1 MYCMPGL
8 LLVAHN
14 HSFCKFSFLG
24 MPQYILFHKPYG
36 VLSQFTPEDGARSLA
51 EFDLPK
57 GVYPAGRLDKDSEGL
72 LLLTDDGPL
81 IEQLLNP
88 RNQKP
93 KTYWALVER
102 LPDEAALQR
111 MRDGLRIEDYT
122 TLPCEVQMLD
132 PQPDVTP
139 RDPPVRVRKS
149 VQDVWLAITVVE
161 GKNRQVRKM
170 TAAIGHPTLRLVR
183 RSIANLELGDLPLG
197 QWRAIAREEIQWGTT
212 TSSPDGDAAE
222 ASTASGV
229 PVRYVREA
237 RSPAT
242 QPRKWG
248 QPTPAPRR
256 PGAWFNKKK

>member
-1 MYCMPGL
+1 
-8 LLVAHN
+8 
-14 HSFCKFSFLG
+14 
-24 MPQYILFHKPYG
+24 MPQYILFHKPFG

-102 LPDEAALQR
+102 VPDEAALQR
-111 MRDGLRIEDYT
+111 LREGLQIEDYT
-122 TLPCEVQMLD
+122 TLPCQAQLLN
-132 PQPDVTP
+132 PQPEVAL
-139 RDPPVRVRKS
+139 REPPVRVRKS
-149 VQDVWLAITVVE
+149 VQDVWISIEVVE

-170 TAAIGHPTLRLVR
+170 TATIGHPTLRLIR

-197 QWRAIAREEIQWGTT
+197 QWKAIERQDIQWG
-212 TSSPDGDAAE
+212 SE
-222 ASTASGV
+222 ATTASGV
-229 PVRYVREA
+229 PVSYGQSAQPANPLRKSK
-237 RSPAT
+237 SPVVSA
-242 QPRKWG
+242 
-248 QPTPAPRR
+248 RR
-256 PGAWFNKKK
+256 PGAWFKGR

>member
-1 MYCMPGL
+1 
-8 LLVAHN
+8 
-14 HSFCKFSFLG
+14 

-51 EFDLPK
+51 EFNLPA

-88 RNQKP
+88 RNEKP

-111 MRDGLRIEDYT
+111 MRAGLRIEDYT
-122 TLPCEVQMLD
+122 TRPCQAALLV
-132 PQPDVTP
+132 PQPEVEP

-149 VQDVWLAITVVE
+149 VQDWWLAITVVE

-170 TAAIGHPTLRLVR
+170 TAAIGHPTLRLIR
-183 RSIANLELGDLPLG
+183 RSMANLELGDLAPG
-197 QWRAIAREEIQWGTT
+197 QWRAIARDDIHWGTEGEGADRVT
-212 TSSPDGDAAE
+212 DSSVAVRYRKNEDPDGARRRGGGAKAAPGRHRNA
-222 ASTASGV
+222 ASTRQSGSWFAS
-229 PVRYVREA
+229 
-237 RSPAT
+237 
-242 QPRKWG
+242 
-248 QPTPAPRR
+248 
-256 PGAWFNKKK
+256 KK

>member
-1 MYCMPGL
+1 
-8 LLVAHN
+8 
-14 HSFCKFSFLG
+14 

-93 KTYWALVER
+93 KTYWVLVER
-102 LPDEAALQR
+102 VPTEESLQR
-111 MRDGLRIEDYT
+111 MRDGLHIEDYT
-122 TLPCEVQMLD
+122 TLPCEARLLE
-132 PQPDVTP
+132 PQPEVEP

-149 VQDVWLAITVVE
+149 VQDVWLEITVVE

-170 TAAIGHPTLRLVR
+170 TAAIGHPTLRLIR
-183 RSIANLELGDLPLG
+183 RRIANLKLGDLPLG
-197 QWRAIAREEIQWGTT
+197 QWRAIAREDIQWG
-212 TSSPDGDAAE
+212 AAAVA
-222 ASTASGV
+222 ASADSRI
-229 PVRYVREA
+229 PVRYGRSRVQSSAGDNKA
-237 RSPAT
+237 RGSKMPA
-242 QPRKWG
+242 R
-248 QPTPAPRR
+248 A

>member
-1 MYCMPGL
+1 
-8 LLVAHN
+8 
-14 HSFCKFSFLG
+14 
-24 MPQYILFHKPYG
+24 MPQYVLFHKPYG

-51 EFDLPK
+51 EFDLPA
-57 GVYPAGRLDKDSEGL
+57 GIYPAGRLDKDSEGL

-102 LPDEAALQR
+102 VPQEADLARLR
-111 MRDGLRIEDYT
+111 AGLRIEDYQ
-122 TLPCEVQMLD
+122 TLPCAAELLE
-132 PQPDVTP
+132 PQPAVAP

-183 RSIANLELGDLPLG
+183 QSIANLELGDLAPG
-197 QWRAIAREEIQWGTT
+197 AWRAIAREDIAWEGMPQ
-212 TSSPDGDAAE
+212 AAPP
-222 ASTASGV
+222 TA
-229 PVRYVREA
+229 A
-237 RSPAT
+237 RGFRAQVAQSRT
-242 QPRKWG
+242 G
-248 QPTPAPRR
+248 RR
-256 PGAWFNKKK
+256 GWR